1 MLHPSA
7 LLAGEVGQLGTG
19 SLGASDPSSSLAIQ
33 GVASGP
39 FRAVC
44 PLQPESIGGRSREE
58 KGSICL
64 PRQEHMDAPWGT
76 PAPRTSLALAA
87 QLVPGGPPS
96 VTAPP
101 VTPTMRPEVWTPA
114 PCPVSRRSCHFS
126 LDV

>member
-1 MLHPSA
+1 MLHPIA
-7 LLAGEVGQLGTG
+7 LLAGEVEQLGTG
-19 SLGASDPSSSLAIQ
+19 SLGAGDPSSSLAIQ

-87 QLVPGGPPS
+87 QLAPGGP
-96 VTAPP
+96 
-101 VTPTMRPEVWTPA
+101 
-114 PCPVSRRSCHFS
+114 
-126 LDV
+126 LL

>member
-19 SLGASDPSSSLAIQ
+19 SLGAGDPSSSLAVQ

-44 PLQPESIGGRSREE
+44 PLQPESLGGRSWEK

-64 PRQEHMDAPWGT
+64 PRQEHMDAPWG
-76 PAPRTSLALAA
+76 PLAPCTSLALAA
-87 QLVPGGPPS
+87 QLASGG
-96 VTAPP
+96 A
-101 VTPTMRPEVWTPA
+101 
-114 PCPVSRRSCHFS
+114 
-126 LDV
+126 LL